1 MELTRA
7 AGVPHQAGSAEGLSL
22 RLTEPISF
30 WGGVDPANGAIID
43 RRHPQAGRS
52 VSGRILLMPHGRG
65 STTGAGSLA
74 ECIRVG
80 TGPAGIILQTPDH
93 VMTVGVLAAAE
104 LYPDRICPL
113 VVTAHP
119 DDYENLADG
128 LPTAIHPDGSVT
140 QQPVAQ

>member
-1 MELTRA
+1 MGLTRV
-7 AGVPHQAGSAEGLSL
+7 AGLPHQAGSAEGTSL

-30 WGGVDPANGAIID
+30 WGGIDPASGLIID
-43 RRHPQAGRS
+43 RRHPEAGRS

-65 STTGAGSLA
+65 STTGAGALA

-104 LYPDRICPL
+104 LYSDRICPL
-113 VVTAHP
+113 VVAAHP
-119 DDYENLADG
+119 DDYEKLADG
-128 LPTAIHPDGSVT
+128 LPTAIHPDGSIT
-140 QQPVAQ
+140 QRPVA